1 MENANKKR
9 LPRTVIILGLVS
21 FFNDLASECVTP
33 LIPIVLATLMSAGPV
48 ALGLVE
54 GVADSVSAFIKLW
67 SGRHSDSLG
76 GQRKWLTFGGYL
88 LSNIVRP
95 LLGLATSVGMFV
107 SLRSIDRVGKG
118 IRTAPRDALLAD
130 SVVPEIRG
138 YAYGFHRAM
147 DNFGA
152 MGGAL
157 IAAAVL
163 TWSTLTISQL
173 ILLSAIPG
181 AMGVLLIAFG
191 IQEPAKKMAR
201 AERAPLPPLQFSLLS
216 KPMQRYMLV
225 LAMFTFARASE
236 TFVVLRGHELGM
248 TTVQLLLLWAAMNVT
263 KSLSSVYGGK
273 QADSLGMERQVLFG
287 WGALATGLLLLA
299 AVSQGLSL
307 WIAAVMYG
315 LLAGLGEG
323 AERGIVSALA
333 EEKQRGTAFG
343 WYNMTIGIAAI
354 PAGLLFGTLWKF
366 FGAGSAFVF
375 AAIAAAL
382 AALVLHFWVWQEVK
396 AEAIVPSQSP

>member
-9 LPRTVIILGLVS
+9 LPRTVVILGLVS
-21 FFNDLASECVTP
+21 FLNDLASEIVTP

-67 SGRHSDSLG
+67 SGRHSDWLG
-76 GQRKWLTFGGYL
+76 GQRKWLTFSGYL
-88 LSNIVRP
+88 VSNIVRP
-95 LLGLATSVGMFV
+95 FFGLASSVAMFV
-107 SLRSIDRVGKG
+107 GLRSVDRIGKG

-130 SVVPEIRG
+130 SVAPEIRG

-147 DNFGA
+147 DNGGA

-163 TWSTLTISQL
+163 TWSKLSVTQMIM
-173 ILLSAIPG
+173 LSAIPG
-181 AMGVLLIAFG
+181 TIGVLLIAFG
-191 IQEPAKKMAR
+191 IHEPVKTIAPAQR
-201 AERAPLPPLQFSLLS
+201 AALPPLKFSILS

-248 TTVQLLLLWAAMNVT
+248 TTVQLLLLWAAMYVT

-273 QADSLGMERQVLFG
+273 RADRLGMERQVLIG
-287 WGALATGLLLLA
+287 WGSLATGLLLLA
-299 AVSQGLSL
+299 LVSQGLSL

-323 AERGIVSALA
+323 AERGIVSGLA
-333 EEKQRGTAFG
+333 DKKQRGTAFG

-354 PAGLLFGTLWKF
+354 PAGLLFGTMWKF
-366 FGAGSAFVF
+366 FGAGWAFVF
-375 AAIAAAL
+375 AAIAASL
-382 AALVLHFWVWQEVK
+382 AAMVLHFWVWREVRV
-396 AEAIVPSQSP
+396 EAK